1 MPLIVKQKG
10 LKMGY
15 MSELDLSLRELIFK
29 GTLEENLKAN
39 VGAKIKIKDS
49 IYIATEKDIRN
60 YYQDI
65 ERTRK

>member
-1 MPLIVKQKG
+1 MIVKQKG

>member
-1 MPLIVKQKG
+1 
-10 LKMGY
+10 MGY